1 MSTTTQPLPALWH
14 EPAPRHFDLRFPWW
28 QKALLVIAATILALL
43 FLDQPLAQWCH
54 AHRIPDLLR
63 LRPNATPPR
72 PYGDAGREL
81 MFLEQFGQFTCTVI
95 VILAVAL
102 LDPKGRRRALSIAIA
117 CLLPVALTHLLKDLA
132 GRSRPF
138 NV

>member
-1 MSTTTQPLPALWH
+1 MLTTTAQPLPALWH
-14 EPAPRHFDLRFPWW
+14 DPAPPHFDLRFPWW
-28 QKALLVIAATILALL
+28 QKALLVLAAIVIAIL
-43 FLDQPLAQWCH
+43 FLDQPLAQWCD

-63 LRPNATPPR
+63 LRPNGKS
-72 PYGDAGREL
+72 YGDPGREL

-117 CLLPVALTHLLKDLA
+117 CLLTVALTHLLK
-132 GRSRPF
+132 
-138 NV
+138 

>member
-1 MSTTTQPLPALWH
+1 MPTTTYPP
-14 EPAPRHFDLRFPWW
+14 PPPS
-28 QKALLVIAATILALL
+28 
-43 FLDQPLAQWCH
+43 DQPLAQWCD

-63 LRPNATPPR
+63 LRPNGTPPR
-72 PYGDAGREL
+72 SYGDPGREL

-95 VILAVAL
+95 VILAIAL

-117 CLLPVALTHLLKDLA
+117 CLLTVALTHLLKDLA

-138 NV
+138 NVDVPNAADGHWE